1 MEHGFLPSSKA
12 PVLVIGGAGLDIVG
26 RVTGELRIGESNP
39 AQIRT
44 SFGGVAR
51 NVAENL
57 ARLGQEVVL
66 ITAVGE
72 DQNGQDLLDQADLAG
87 VDVSAVLRSPEG
99 PTGTYLA
106 VVKPKGVMQFGFDDM
121 RVISALTPDHLRQR
135 EKFFKGASVLFL
147 DANLPKK
154 TLRTAMSLARKA
166 SLPVCADPT
175 SATLASR
182 LAPYLSRLKL
192 ITPNSTEA
200 GILWGEPFEGSNRTQ
215 AIEAAKY
222 LVGEGVDLALITL
235 AEFGV
240 CYATSETSGYIPAIR
255 TEILDPTGAGDALAA
270 TVLFALLN
278 EIPIDDAIR
287 LGVTAAS
294 LTLRYKGSVVPNLS
308 IEMLYDHLLI

>member
-1 MEHGFLPSSKA
+1 VEPSFLPTSDA
-12 PVLVIGGAGLDIVG
+12 PVLVVGGAGVDIVG
-26 RVTGELRIGESNP
+26 RITGELRIGESNP

-57 ARLGQEVVL
+57 ARLGQEVIL
-66 ITAVGE
+66 ITAIGE
-72 DQNGQDLLDQADLAG
+72 DQTGQDLLDQAISAG
-87 VDVSAVLRSPEG
+87 IDVSAVLRSPEH

-106 VVKPKGVMQFGFDDM
+106 VVKPKGIMQFGFDDM
-121 RVISALTPDHLRQR
+121 RVISALTPDHIRQR
-135 EKFFKGASVLFL
+135 EKLFKQASVLFV
-147 DANLPKK
+147 DANLLKD
-154 TLRTAMSLARKA
+154 TLRTVISLARKA
-166 SLPVCADPT
+166 RLPVCADPT
-175 SATLASR
+175 AASLALR
-182 LAPYLSRLKL
+182 LKPYLARLKL

-200 GILWGEPFEGSNRTQ
+200 AILWGEPFEGSNRQQ

-222 LVGEGVDLALITL
+222 LVGQGVDLALITL

-287 LGVTAAS
+287 LGMTAAS
-294 LTLRYKGSVVPNLS
+294 LTLRYKGSVVPDLS
-308 IEMLYDHLLI
+308 IEKLYNHLLI